1 MKILGQGAEKLHAP
15 YILVSGVPDNRK
27 AKKKKKNTSIR
38 DINC

>member
-27 AKKKKKNTSIR
+27 AKKKKNTSIR

>member
-27 AKKKKKNTSIR
+27 AKKKKTQASVI
-38 DINC
+38 